1 MQRILIAWCLILLP
15 PLSHAAPCP
24 DFLWHYPS
32 EMVEPELIMQART
45 AMEDERIEEAQDL
58 LRSYLTDHR
67 EGVFAEGARFA
78 LASLPRQESDPD
90 KEFLKIIDRLSDERE
105 RHTDSV
111 YTPWALCRIGEL
123 YGEVGWYAESNTTF
137 EEFLELYPDDP
148 LAGGVLV
155 GVGNNFLHGRQYLE
169 AALVFRRVVEEP
181 QWQRN
186 HLEGAL
192 GLADATALSRAW
204 KQAMYWYGVV
214 EAEDPTLLHRS
225 PESLY
230 RYSLTEMKVGDP
242 QLGISRLLILF
253 NLHQDRDEAG
263 HALNHIAVQLVEN
276 HHDFISLWFSTLAA
290 ARYENREPGRRAK
303 VALARWVASYLT
315 EQHSKEDWRNLYY
328 RLDVLEILL
337 SVSWDG
343 VMEMTQPLLNA
354 PESDVADEARLLL
367 AQAFHAKGDLKPAI
381 NTYGHLVQMSQLD
394 QWREKARNAL
404 TTIWTDQ
411 INVHH
416 EQQAWVELVTFQE
429 EHLDLQGLVPLGLPS
444 MLILAESYQQVGLP
458 DRSLRWYDDIL
469 SRHPQ
474 THFREE
480 ILAKKIVLAHEAD
493 DSELVRKVA
502 QHYEESYPRGTW
514 KGRIAMILGTVA
526 LREQQYDLAIQ
537 HFSTILE
544 KGKDRTPPVEALR
557 ERARAYRAAGQEEHA
572 IKDYQQLVKQQA
584 AEVVDHLSL
593 ADLLFDRRQY
603 PQAAAVYEQVVRTD
617 SVPEVV
623 AWARFRLASTYKQ
636 MGETRKAAK
645 LFEEI
650 QQSDEKNA
658 ELEVTLRAAAAAVMN
673 DLTMRKRSK
682 NVSTNEST

>member
-1 MQRILIAWCLILLP
+1 
-15 PLSHAAPCP
+15 
-24 DFLWHYPS
+24 
-32 EMVEPELIMQART
+32 MQART
-45 AMEDERIEEAQDL
+45 AMEEKRTGEAQDL
-58 LRSYLTDHR
+58 FRSYLTDHA
-67 EGVFAEGARFA
+67 EGVFAEGSRFA
-78 LASLPRQESDPD
+78 LASLPNQESDPD

-111 YTPWALCRIGEL
+111 YAPWALCRIGEL
-123 YGEVGWYAESNTTF
+123 YGEVGWYAEANTTF

-155 GVGNNFLHGRQYLE
+155 GVGNNFLQSNQYLE

-181 QWQRN
+181 QWERN

-214 EAEDPTLLHRS
+214 EAEDPKLLHRS

-230 RYSLTEMKVGDP
+230 RYGLTEIKVGDS
-242 QLGISRLLILF
+242 QLAISRLLILF

-263 HALNHIAVQLVEN
+263 HALNRIAVQLVEN
-276 HHDFISLWFSTLAA
+276 QHDFLSLWFSNHAA

-303 VALARWVASYLT
+303 VALARWIASYLT
-315 EQHSKEDWRNLYY
+315 QPHSKEEWSNLYY

-343 VMEMTQPLLNA
+343 VLEMTQALLNA
-354 PESDVADEARLLL
+354 PEPDLADEAGFLL
-367 AQAFHAKGDLKPAI
+367 AQAFQAKGNLQSAI
-381 NTYGHLVQMSQLD
+381 NTYGHLVRMSQRD

-411 INVHH
+411 ISVHH

-429 EHLDLQGLVPLGLPS
+429 EHLDLQGLIPLDLPS

-458 DRSLRWYDDIL
+458 DRSLRWYDEIL
-469 SRHPQ
+469 ARHPH

-480 ILAKKIVLAHEAD
+480 ILAKKIVLAHETD
-493 DSELVRKVA
+493 DVEHVRKVA
-502 QHYEESYPRGTW
+502 QQYEKSYPTGQW
-514 KGRIAMILGTVA
+514 KGKIAMILGTVA
-526 LREQQYDLAIQ
+526 HREQQYDLAIQ
-537 HFSTILE
+537 HFTMILGKAKDSTLN
-544 KGKDRTPPVEALR
+544 VEALR
-557 ERARAYRAAGQEEHA
+557 ERARAYQAAGQEENA
-572 IKDYQQLVKQQA
+572 IKDYQQLVKEPA
-584 AEVVDHLSL
+584 AEVVDHLSF
-593 ADLLFDRRQY
+593 ADLLFDRRHY
-603 PQAAAVYEQVVRTD
+603 AKAATVYEQFVGND

-623 AWARFRLASTYKQ
+623 AWAKFRLALAYKQ
-636 MGETRKAAK
+636 MGETKKATK

-673 DLTMRKRSK
+673 DLTLRKRPTNASK
-682 NVSTNEST
+682 NEST